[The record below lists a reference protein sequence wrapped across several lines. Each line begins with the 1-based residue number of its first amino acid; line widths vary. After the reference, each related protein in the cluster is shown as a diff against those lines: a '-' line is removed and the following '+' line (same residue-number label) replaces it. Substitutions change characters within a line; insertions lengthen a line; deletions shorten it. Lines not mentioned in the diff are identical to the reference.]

1 MLQLQRASAGSGK
14 TYMLAKKFIEY
25 FISVKDEGGNRRLRR
40 PQELRDALCHILAI
54 TFTNK
59 ATNEMKLRIVD
70 KLDALSRWTPDVPI
84 KKVDYLAEFSD
95 CFHCNPQ
102 DVAILCL
109 HALKTLL
116 SDYGD
121 FKVSTIDSF
130 FQTVL
135 RTFAFEADLDDTY
148 QIELDSNYV
157 IQMGLDT
164 TLDEIET
171 NDDDSSSDGL
181 AWVNDMMEKKASSGR
196 GWNIFQKQATPN
208 SIYSQVLKASGNLA
222 REDFKEIR
230 EQLDAYFEEN
240 PDFYATYNKLCHFYE
255 HDVREKHAAM
265 QRAARAVRKAFSDAG
280 LDMYATAGTYLA
292 GRVDKMAQT
301 WDWNY
306 SDKKLQFKIPEMTR
320 KGPKNR
326 VFDPRVDNPCLNG
339 PVEDE
344 IEALVVEMYG
354 KFDEWR
360 TEVFSDKLKRWRIY
374 SATMPYVGLLQSV
387 RGNARLFLTDS
398 NTVELGETNSIL
410 NRIIGDDDAPFI
422 YERIGNRL
430 EHFLIDE
437 FQDTSRLQWNNLRP
451 LLAESEGKGNDNLII
466 GDAKQSIY
474 RFRNADPSLI
484 TRKVPEQFA
493 SSCRECGNTPA
504 ENTNWRSS
512 RRIVEFNNLFFRFF
526 TSQLSPEMERLYAN
540 TVQPPHNT
548 DDYGYVKVQLFI
560 SDSKADVPEH
570 FARIPELI
578 ADMLRRG
585 YAMRDIA
592 VLVDTKEQGSQIIDS
607 IMAYNHKEDTGQK
620 IDFISADSLQVGEST
635 AVQAIVSILE
645 AVNNGTRAKLRPK
658 EEWAKK
664 CIGDWSKMKADF
676 GFFAQQNPDTPLSG
690 LLSRFL
696 KGEYN
701 PNAIREML
709 DEMSTAVLP
718 ALVENIIRH
727 FISRRVRE
735 SEAPFIAAFQD
746 CVLEFCEGYSA
757 DVTSFL
763 SWWNNKGRHR
773 SISSPEDA
781 DAVQIMT
788 VHKSKGLEF
797 RCVIVPYSKQTI
809 APVSSHEREWLWV
822 QPDLHEVEDIAPIPW
837 IPVWSDALLAD
848 TLHAGVYGEYLQKYL
863 VDKVNMAYVA
873 YTRAVDELYIFTPC
887 NVAKDGTVATGK
899 GRIGEYLWRCGEEGD
914 EIINEIAEACPSDL
928 EYIPPMAQFD
938 VDPESLSWSYGDIPD
953 REEVLKKSDSLHKK
967 EEGVH
972 VTPISQYYC
981 SPSIPSLL
989 YADPASPDDDV
1000 LPLEIESTDDDT
1012 ESEEVRAY
1020 GELMHSIMEFINI
1033 PDDIQRVLLRM
1044 KTRGFINRR
1053 EEEKYKKEIN
1063 DAIEGVSQ
1071 YGWFEP
1077 GLKVINERAIASR
1090 GKMLRP
1096 DRIIF
1101 REDGTAVIVD
1111 YKFGTHRNDKSY
1123 SRQLARYAKA
1133 LVASGKASRCDT
1145 YIWYVTLNKV
1155 VKALPHEISPDC

>member
-25 FISVKDEGGNRRLRR
+25 FISVKDEGGSRRLRR

-70 KLDALSRWTPDVPI
+70 KLDALSRWTPDIPL
-84 KKVDYLAEFSD
+84 KRVDYLADFTD
-95 CFHCNPQ
+95 MFHCNPQ
-102 DVAILCL
+102 DVATLCR

-116 SDYGD
+116 SNYGD

-171 NDDDSSSDGL
+171 NGDDSSSDGL
-181 AWVNDMMEKKASSGR
+181 AWVKDMMEKKASSGR

-240 PDFYATYNKLCHFYE
+240 PNFYATYNKLCHFYE

-280 LDMYATAGTYLA
+280 LNMYATAGTYLA

-301 WDWNY
+301 WDWDYN
-306 SDKKLQFKIPEMTR
+306 DKNLLFNIPEMTR

-344 IEALVVEMYG
+344 IEALVVEMYEN
-354 KFDEWR
+354 FDEWR

-437 FQDTSRLQWNNLRP
+437 FQDTSRLQWSNLRP

-484 TRKVPEQFA
+484 TKKVPGQFA
-493 SSCRECGNTPA
+493 SSCGECGNTPA

-526 TSQLSPEMERLYAN
+526 TRQLSPDMERLYAN
-540 TVQPPHNT
+540 TVQPPHHT
-548 DDYGYVKVQLFI
+548 DDYGYVKVQLFVP
-560 SDSKADVPEH
+560 DSKADIPEH
-570 FARIPELI
+570 CALIPELI
-578 ADMLRRG
+578 EDMLGRG
-585 YAMRDIA
+585 YAMHDIA
-592 VLVDTKEQGSQIIDS
+592 VLVDTKEQGGQIIDS
-607 IMAYNHKEDTGQK
+607 IMAYNHQ
-620 IDFISADSLQVGEST
+620 
-635 AVQAIVSILE
+635 
-645 AVNNGTRAKLRPK
+645 
-658 EEWAKK
+658 
-664 CIGDWSKMKADF
+664 
-676 GFFAQQNPDTPLSG
+676 
-690 LLSRFL
+690 
-696 KGEYN
+696 
-701 PNAIREML
+701 
-709 DEMSTAVLP
+709 
-718 ALVENIIRH
+718 
-727 FISRRVRE
+727 
-735 SEAPFIAAFQD
+735 
-746 CVLEFCEGYSA
+746 
-757 DVTSFL
+757 
-763 SWWNNKGRHR
+763 
-773 SISSPEDA
+773 
-781 DAVQIMT
+781 
-788 VHKSKGLEF
+788 
-797 RCVIVPYSKQTI
+797 
-809 APVSSHEREWLWV
+809 
-822 QPDLHEVEDIAPIPW
+822 
-837 IPVWSDALLAD
+837 
-848 TLHAGVYGEYLQKYL
+848 
-863 VDKVNMAYVA
+863 
-873 YTRAVDELYIFTPC
+873 
-887 NVAKDGTVATGK
+887 
-899 GRIGEYLWRCGEEGD
+899 
-914 EIINEIAEACPSDL
+914 
-928 EYIPPMAQFD
+928 
-938 VDPESLSWSYGDIPD
+938 
-953 REEVLKKSDSLHKK
+953 
-967 EEGVH
+967 
-972 VTPISQYYC
+972 
-981 SPSIPSLL
+981 
-989 YADPASPDDDV
+989 
-1000 LPLEIESTDDDT
+1000 
-1012 ESEEVRAY
+1012 
-1020 GELMHSIMEFINI
+1020 
-1033 PDDIQRVLLRM
+1033 
-1044 KTRGFINRR
+1044 
-1053 EEEKYKKEIN
+1053 
-1063 DAIEGVSQ
+1063 
-1071 YGWFEP
+1071 
-1077 GLKVINERAIASR
+1077 
-1090 GKMLRP
+1090 
-1096 DRIIF
+1096 
-1101 REDGTAVIVD
+1101 
-1111 YKFGTHRNDKSY
+1111 
-1123 SRQLARYAKA
+1123 
-1133 LVASGKASRCDT
+1133 
-1145 YIWYVTLNKV
+1145 
-1155 VKALPHEISPDC
+1155 